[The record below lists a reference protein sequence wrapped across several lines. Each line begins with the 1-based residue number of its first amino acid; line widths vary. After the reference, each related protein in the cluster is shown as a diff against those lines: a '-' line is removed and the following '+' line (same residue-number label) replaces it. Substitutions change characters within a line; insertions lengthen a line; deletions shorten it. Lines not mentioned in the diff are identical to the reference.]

1 MARKAVAVAVLI
13 FSVVLLVCAMPPTQ
27 TGSMSPSPPRARLAL
42 HGGRLQCPSCL
53 KDFKS
58 ERALRQ
64 HRAALG
70 RVGMGT
76 QLAGCAGDTRQS
88 LLSAWS
94 GDGRGAA
101 GRVRNLAGQ
110 SVHLPGMTDSE
121 SDGDER
127 DERVVLESGGQGD
140 EPHDVVAPPLPVPDV
155 VAPPLPVQIHTYTY
169 IIRTH
174 TYIYIHIHTKYV
186 HIRTYTYIYRH
197 GDIS

>member
-1 MARKAVAVAVLI
+1 MDQICMARKAFACAVLI
-13 FSVVLLVCAMPPTQ
+13 YSVGLLVCAMPPTQ
-27 TGSMSPSPPRARLAL
+27 AGSMSPPRARLAL

-64 HRAALG
+64 HCAALG
-70 RVGMGT
+70 RVGRVT
-76 QLAGCAGDTRQS
+76 PPTGCAADTRQS

-94 GDGRGAA
+94 CEGRGAS

-155 VAPPLPVQIHTYTY
+155 VVPPLPVQIH
-169 IIRTH
+169 IRT
-174 TYIYIHIHTKYV
+174 
-186 HIRTYTYIYRH
+186 
-197 GDIS
+197 